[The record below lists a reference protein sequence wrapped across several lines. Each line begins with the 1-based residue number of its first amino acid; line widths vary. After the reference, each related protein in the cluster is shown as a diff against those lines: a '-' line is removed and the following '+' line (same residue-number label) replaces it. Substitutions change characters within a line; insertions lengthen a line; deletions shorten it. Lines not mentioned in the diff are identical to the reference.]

1 MNPIGDMDPSSGG
14 ACLELG
20 LTSPI
25 EILELSKTDNRG
37 VDAMRLTKDERSK
50 TFGDLSEEIYELVF
64 EEEYPLIGL
73 YGYQSDNKIQ

>member
-20 LTSPI
+20 LSSPI

-37 VDAMRLTKDERSK
+37 VDALRLTKDERSK
-50 TFGDLSEEIYELVF
+50 TFGDFIEDVYALAF

-73 YGYQSDNKIQ
+73 YGY

>member
-20 LTSPI
+20 LSSPI

-37 VDAMRLTKDERSK
+37 VDALRLTKDERSK
-50 TFGDLSEEIYELVF
+50 TFGDFIEDVYALAF

-73 YGYQSDNKIQ
+73 YGYQSGTKIQ